1 MAAERTGKAVYHR
14 LCYNSAMIS
23 SSLVARFLAF
33 ANELR
38 FKNLFFIVLG
48 LLFADLLIPDL
59 IPFFDEIILGLAAI
73 LLANWKQERKL
84 RNDPDNIIE
93 GEIVDEGEDKEK

>member
-1 MAAERTGKAVYHR
+1 
-14 LCYNSAMIS
+14 MIN

-48 LLFADLLIPDL
+48 LLFADLLVPDF

-73 LLANWKQERKL
+73 LLANWKRERRLK
-84 RNDPDNIIE
+84 NDEDNIIE
-93 GEIVDEGEDKEK
+93 GETVDEDDERKH